1 MCMLGILW
9 LVKCDYMSLLRNVFG
24 KRAHVLIKVVTERS
38 RVMTVVATV
47 FIYIKEPA
55 IITTTITKIRIKIK

>member
-1 MCMLGILW
+1 M
-9 LVKCDYMSLLRNVFG
+9 KCDYMSLLRNIFG

-47 FIYIKEPA
+47 FIYIKEPV
-55 IITTTITKIRIKIK
+55 IIPTTITKIRIKIK